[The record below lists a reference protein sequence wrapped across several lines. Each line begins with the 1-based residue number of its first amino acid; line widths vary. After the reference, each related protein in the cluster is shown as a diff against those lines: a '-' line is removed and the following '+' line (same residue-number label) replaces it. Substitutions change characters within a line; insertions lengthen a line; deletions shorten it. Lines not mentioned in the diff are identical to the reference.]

1 VGLTDGYI
9 HGTTCYSNQN
19 YVTSGNQWL
28 CRTAINGY
36 VALIA
41 EVENMVKDT
50 GIFKLMY
57 VL

>member
-1 VGLTDGYI
+1 MEP
-9 HGTTCYSNQN
+9 H
-19 YVTSGNQWL
+19 VTVTKIML
-28 CRTAINGY
+28 HLAINGY

>member
-1 VGLTDGYI
+1 MEP
-9 HGTTCYSNQN
+9 H
-19 YVTSGNQWL
+19 VTVTKIML
-28 CRTAINGY
+28 HLAINGY

-50 GIFKLMY
+50 GIFVCTVELMY